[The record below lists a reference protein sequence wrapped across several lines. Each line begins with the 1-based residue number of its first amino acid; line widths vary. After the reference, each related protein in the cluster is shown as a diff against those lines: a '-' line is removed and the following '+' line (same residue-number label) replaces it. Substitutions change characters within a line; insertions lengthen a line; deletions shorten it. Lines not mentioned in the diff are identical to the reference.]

1 MDLFIL
7 IIWIIEKIL
16 ILIISK
22 VMNKKIGIY
31 KIINPKGR
39 IYIGQSIDLENRFYH
54 YKIMNCKKQPRLF
67 NTFLKYG
74 VKNHD
79 FEILEECN
87 LSDLSERER
96 YYQEKYNVL
105 SKNGLNC
112 VLTSY
117 ENVRGKMSEESKQK
131 ISLKNK
137 GVNNGMYGKVSLKKG
152 IKVSE
157 EICKKQS
164 ESQKKLYKNGYI
176 NPIAK
181 KVINTENGII
191 YNSSVEAWLA
201 SGLTCQNRHFRSML
215 SGSRKNKTNFK
226 YI

>member
-1 MDLFIL
+1 MC
-7 IIWIIEKIL
+7 
-16 ILIISK
+16 
-22 VMNKKIGIY
+22 KKIGIY
-31 KIINPKGR
+31 KITNPKGR
-39 IYIGQSIDLENRFYH
+39 IYIGQSVDLENRFYH
-54 YKIMNCKKQPRLF
+54 YKIMNCKKQPRLY
-67 NTFLKYG
+67 NSFLKYG
-74 VKNHD
+74 VENHD
-79 FEILEECN
+79 FQILEECN
-87 LSDLSERER
+87 LSYLSEKER

-105 SKNGLNC
+105 SKQGLNC

-117 ENVRGKMSEESKQK
+117 ENVRGRMSEESKQK

-137 GVNNGMYGKVSLKKG
+137 GVNNGMYGKVSLRKG

-164 ESQKKLYKNGYI
+164 ESQKRLYKNGYI

-181 KVINTENGII
+181 KVINIENGII

-215 SGSRKNKTNFK
+215 SGKSKNKTNFK

>member
-1 MDLFIL
+1 MFIL

-39 IYIGQSIDLENRFYH
+39 IYIGQSVDLDNRFYH
-54 YKIMNCKKQPRLF
+54 YKIMNCKKQPRLYNSF
-67 NTFLKYG
+67 IKYG
-74 VKNHD
+74 FENHI
-79 FEILEECN
+79 FEILEECQ
-87 LSDLSERER
+87 LVGLSEKER

-105 SKNGLNC
+105 SKNVLNC
-112 VLTSY
+112 VLASY
-117 ENVRGKMSEESKQK
+117 QNVRGKMSEESKQK

-164 ESQKKLYKNGYI
+164 ESQKKLYENGYI

-191 YNSSVEAWLA
+191 YNSSVEAWVA
-201 SGLTCQNRHFRSML
+201 SGLTCQSRHFRSML

>member
-1 MDLFIL
+1 M
-7 IIWIIEKIL
+7 
-16 ILIISK
+16 
-22 VMNKKIGIY
+22 
-31 KIINPKGR
+31 INLLP
-39 IYIGQSIDLENRFYH
+39 
-54 YKIMNCKKQPRLF
+54 
-67 NTFLKYG
+67 
-74 VKNHD
+74 
-79 FEILEECN
+79 LEE
-87 LSDLSERER
+87 
-96 YYQEKYNVL
+96 
-105 SKNGLNC
+105 
-112 VLTSY
+112 
-117 ENVRGKMSEESKQK
+117 KQK

-164 ESQKKLYKNGYI
+164 ESQKKLYENGYI

-191 YNSSVEAWLA
+191 YNSSVEAWVA
-201 SGLTCQNRHFRSML
+201 SGLTCQSRHFRSML